1 MKNSEEKNLS
11 WKKILLIILTV
22 FILAPIVLFGSCL
35 SIELIAVFATI
46 DYTQA
51 NFLSGGSFM
60 LFFGFWVISFP
71 IAIFVFYKVIK
82 KIKSYSREN
91 VASTN

>member
-35 SIELIAVFATI
+35 SIELIAVFAT
-46 DYTQA
+46 YTQA
-51 NFLSGGSFM
+51 NFLSRGSFM

-91 VASTN
+91 IAPIN